1 MSEPRHPFRL
11 TAARRLADA
20 DTERHVA
27 DLVRLVLL
35 TGQRERLH
43 RPGFGAGLGASALFA
58 PLDDALVA
66 MVELRARG
74 SLEEALGER
83 IDVLSVSVAR
93 TGETTVEAAVEYR
106 LRPAGDPAFVE
117 VSLHA

>member
-1 MSEPRHPFRL
+1 M
-11 TAARRLADA
+11 
-20 DTERHVA
+20 A

-43 RPGFGAGLGASALFA
+43 RPGFGAGLGASTLFA
-58 PLDDALVA
+58 PLDEALVA

>member
-1 MSEPRHPFRL
+1 MTAARHPFRL
-11 TAARRLADA
+11 SGARRLAEADA
-20 DTERHVA
+20 ERHVA

-35 TGQRERLH
+35 TGQSERLH
-43 RPGFGAGLGASALFA
+43 RPGFGAGLGTSALFA
-58 PLDDALVA
+58 PLDDALAA

-83 IDVLSVSVAR
+83 IEVLSVTVAR

-106 LRPAGDPAFVE
+106 LRPAGEPAFVE
-117 VSLHA
+117 VTLRG